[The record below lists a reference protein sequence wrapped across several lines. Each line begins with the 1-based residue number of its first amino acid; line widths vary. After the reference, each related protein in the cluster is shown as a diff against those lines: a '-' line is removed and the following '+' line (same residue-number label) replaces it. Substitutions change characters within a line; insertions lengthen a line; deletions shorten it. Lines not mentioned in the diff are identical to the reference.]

1 MGSLPVFQQIV
12 HVLLDQSLNITKFV
26 RPKTKII
33 RQSHWGQP
41 KLARNLIA
49 IDVNMRRFLGFM
61 RVEIHA
67 VRTTTAMPLPRED
80 LDIPWVREPGFEL
93 PRNPR

>member
-1 MGSLPVFQQIV
+1 
-12 HVLLDQSLNITKFV
+12 
-26 RPKTKII
+26 
-33 RQSHWGQP
+33 
-41 KLARNLIA
+41 
-49 IDVNMRRFLGFM
+49 VNMRRFLGFM